1 MADCTNVTVIE
12 NTYIIEDCDGVTQVV
27 VIAESDIEL
36 IEVVQQ
42 GIPGIAG
49 GVTKFNNRVGFVVP
63 QTGDYTTDMVPQGTT
78 NKYFTN
84 ALAVLAV
91 SGVLVG
97 PLFYDGTHIGIQQA
111 SASQPGYL
119 SSTDWT
125 TFNNKQSAITA
136 GNTSQYWRG
145 DKTFQTL
152 NTAAVAES
160 GNLYWT
166 QGRFNT
172 AVAAISGAA
181 NGLAP
186 LGSDSKIP
194 SAYLPPLA
202 ITDTFVVSSQAAMLA
217 LTAQT
222 GDIAVRTDISET
234 FILQGS
240 DPTIL
245 SNWVEL
251 ATPPGGVTSVNGQT
265 GNVTLTTTNVAE
277 GTNQYFTNARARG
290 AVSATSPLAYNS
302 TTGVFSIQAA
312 NTSQAG
318 YLSSTDWNTFN
329 NKQAALGFTAVPNT
343 RKLTIN
349 GIQFDLSVD
358 RSWTISA
365 ATPGG
370 SSGSLQFNDSG
381 VLDGFGL
388 YNPTGSIYGNAQ
400 LDLFNDGQ
408 IIFSQG
414 SSGAGNLVMGDS
426 VQLDG
431 DLGDGSFNNSVNVG
445 GASQFLINQG
455 YAQGDSVG
463 GGINATS
470 GAAFFTG
477 NLNVGLN
484 AVSGDGATILL
495 NAPKTTGLSTVSMT
509 MQAAD
514 TSDGQ
519 LSHYFL
525 NNAGDAAMGFHVN
538 FVGDQPTAFVIA
550 DATGVDRFTMS
561 STGDVTFSDNQV
573 MFVDGGLT
581 GFLIN
586 NTFAPGDAP
595 AGVNTSN
602 GNAAF
607 NYVAVQNMAVEDA
620 NLSIGDNVVISQDFG
635 NWDIQPDG
643 SMHLLGNIGSDF
655 LYKLDSTGS
664 QLVSVF
670 DGTNKVQVLKGGQSA
685 PILPSAI
692 SGLAA
697 WWKADAIT
705 GLTNGSPVASW
716 VDSSG
721 NSRPMTQSSAGL
733 RPTYV
738 TNVQNGLPGV
748 LFTSTAGSGLISGY
762 DPGVTNSVF
771 LVYIQT
777 NNGGGGFPGFLQRAI
792 QSQSANGPIL
802 GPYQDVQTYYNG
814 AGFIQGAAV
823 TLNTPYLQEVIQQG
837 ASVINTFY
845 VNGTTIG
852 NNSSTGGGVSYGGG
866 MAFSSGGAFN
876 EPFQGYILETIVY
889 NRALSQLER
898 NQIEQYIANKY
909 AMTVSTA
916 VLQSADYLELQD
928 YLGNILS
935 KFDAYGNLTLPTGG
949 LTVGP
954 TTYDL
959 VFNSGFAGIGVA
971 IPYAPW
977 VLAKTQ
983 TLDVMPTSLV
993 IQSTADARK
1002 RLMFGYNDTLQA
1014 GEIGTVYSGAFWQ
1027 STIMQRQG
1035 GGVAIGLNGLPLSKL
1050 DVNGGVAIGAYAGTQ
1065 AAPTNGL
1072 IVSGK
1077 TGLGNISSP
1086 TAILNLGG
1094 GTATAGTAS
1103 LKLGQ
1108 STVLTTPEDGAMEYA
1123 PGSLFFSKGT
1133 TRYLIPLAFSG
1144 RVTAQTAA
1152 ATIAT
1157 LTVGATDQS
1166 FEVSANILITAATV
1180 NNFTCTCTYT
1190 DEGNTLRALTLN
1202 FSQLTGAFITAMTNV
1217 TGAAPYE
1224 GVPVQIRC
1232 KASSTI
1238 TLATV
1243 GTFTTV
1249 TYNAQ
1254 GNIKQIG

>member
-1 MADCTNVTVIE
+1 MTGASTGLINDASALFEGGIS
-12 NTYIIEDCDGVTQVV
+12 GVSSVFGRMGAV
-27 VIAESDIEL
+27 SA
-36 IEVVQQ
+36 
-42 GIPGIAG
+42 
-49 GVTKFNNRVGFVVP
+49 
-63 QTGDYTTDMVPQGTT
+63 QTGDY
-78 NKYFTN
+78 N
-84 ALAVLAV
+84 
-91 SGVLVG
+91 
-97 PLFYDGTHIGIQQA
+97 I
-111 SASQPGYL
+111 SQ
-119 SSTDWT
+119 
-125 TFNNKQSAITA
+125 
-136 GNTSQYWRG
+136 
-145 DKTFQTL
+145 
-152 NTAAVAES
+152 
-160 GNLYWT
+160 
-166 QGRFNT
+166 
-172 AVAAISGAA
+172 ISGAGTA
-181 NGLAP
+181 AAENLSSVIIDNGAGALTIGA
-186 LGSDSKIP
+186 
-194 SAYLPPLA
+194 AQV
-202 ITDTFVVSSQAAMLA
+202 TNAMLA
-217 LTAQT
+217 HNTANT
-222 GDIAVRTDISET
+222 
-234 FILQGS
+234 
-240 DPTIL
+240 
-245 SNWVEL
+245 L
-251 ATPPGGVTSVNGQT
+251 AG
-265 GNVTLTTTNVAE
+265 
-277 GTNQYFTNARARG
+277 YNA
-290 AVSATSPLAYNS
+290 S
-302 TTGVFSIQAA
+302 GVFSDVTIGT
-312 NTSQAG
+312 NLT
-318 YLSSTDWNTFN
+318 LS
-329 NKQAALGFTAVPNT
+329 G
-343 RKLTIN
+343 
-349 GIQFDLSVD
+349 GILN
-358 RSWTISA
+358 
-365 ATPGG
+365 ATGG
-370 SSGSLQFNDSG
+370 GGTPASPSGSVQYNNSG
-381 VLDGFGL
+381 AFGAFGL
-388 YNPTGSIYGNAQ
+388 YDPNGAGSMQAL
-400 LDLFNDGQ
+400 LDVFNDTQ
-408 IIFSQG
+408 IVFSQNSNG
-414 SSGAGNLVMGDS
+414 TGHLAIGGVS
-426 VQLDG
+426 LDG
-431 DLGDGSFNNSVNVG
+431 DLGTIYAQSLEIDNGGSPGFLVNNS
-445 GASQFLINQG
+445 F
-455 YAQGDSVG
+455 
-463 GGINATS
+463 AT
-470 GAAFFTG
+470 
-477 NLNVGLN
+477 
-484 AVSGDGATILL
+484 
-495 NAPKTTGLSTVSMT
+495 
-509 MQAAD
+509 
-514 TSDGQ
+514 
-519 LSHYFL
+519 
-525 NNAGDAAMGFHVN
+525 
-538 FVGDQPTAFVIA
+538 
-550 DATGVDRFTMS
+550 
-561 STGDVTFSDNQV
+561 
-573 MFVDGGLT
+573 
-581 GFLIN
+581 
-586 NTFAPGDAP
+586 GDAP

-602 GNAAF
+602 GNATF
-607 NYVAVQNMAVEDA
+607 NYVTVQNMAVEDA
-620 NLSIGDNVVISQDFG
+620 NLSIGDNVVVSQDFG

-664 QLVSVF
+664 QTVSVV
-670 DGTNKVQVLKGGQSA
+670 DGTNKVTVLKGGTSA
-685 PILPSAI
+685 AIQPSAI
-692 SGLAA
+692 SGLQA

-721 NSRPMTQSSAGL
+721 NSRPMTQSSSGL

-748 LFTSTAGSGLISGY
+748 LFTSTSGSGLISGY

-777 NNGGGGFPGFLQRAI
+777 NNSGGGIQRAI
-792 QSQSANGPIL
+792 QSQSSNGPIL
-802 GPYQDVQTYYNG
+802 GPYQNVQTYYNG

-823 TLNTPYLQEVIQQG
+823 TLNTPYLQEAIQQG

-928 YLGNILS
+928 NSGNILAN
-935 KFDAYGNLTLPTGG
+935 FDAYGNLTLPTGG

-1014 GEIGTVYSGAFWQ
+1014 GEIGTVDSGAFWQ

-1103 LKLGQ
+1103 LKFGQ
-1108 STVLTTPEDGAMEYA
+1108 STLLTTPEDGAMEYA
-1123 PGSLFFSKGT
+1123 PGSLFFSKST

-1180 NNFTCTCTYT
+1180 NNFTCTCSYT
-1190 DEGNTLRALTLN
+1190 DEGNTSRVLTLN

-1224 GVPVQIRC
+1224 GVPVHIRC
-1232 KASSTI
+1232 KASTTI
-1238 TLATV
+1238 TIATT

-1249 TYNAQ
+1249 TYNAS
-1254 GNIKQIG
+1254 GNIKQIA